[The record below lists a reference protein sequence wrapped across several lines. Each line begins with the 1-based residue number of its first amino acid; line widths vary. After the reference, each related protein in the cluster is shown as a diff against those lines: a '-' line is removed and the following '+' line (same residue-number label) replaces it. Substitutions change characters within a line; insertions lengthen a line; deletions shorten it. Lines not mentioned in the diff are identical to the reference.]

1 MIEAYYGFRKY
12 PFQKDIKT
20 EHFFETTDIREATAR
35 LAYLRQYRG
44 IMCLTGEPGSGKTS
58 IVRQFVDSLNPQTFH
73 HCYTPHTTISKNDMY
88 RQINQLL
95 RLPPKIRKA
104 DLYAQIQHAIL
115 ELYRHQGKI
124 TCIILDECQLMDHAS
139 LQELVLMT
147 NFEIDSLLPFTLLL
161 VGQPSFRE
169 TLKRQIHEPLKQRI
183 SVKYHMTGISEEET
197 KGYVIAMLKLAGR
210 KDPLFEENSF
220 PIIHQLSFGLP
231 RKINNLCLAALNM
244 GMAEQRKIIDADLI
258 LRVAPEV

>member
-1 MIEAYYGFRKY
+1 MIEAYYGFKKY
-12 PFQKDIKT
+12 PFQKDLKT
-20 EHFFETTDIREATAR
+20 EHFFETTDIKEAFAR
-35 LAYLRQYRG
+35 LSYLRQYRG
-44 IMCLTGEPGSGKTS
+44 IMCLTGEPGAGKTS
-58 IVRQFVDSLNPQTFH
+58 IIRRFVDSLNPQTYH
-73 HCYTPHTTISKNDMY
+73 HCYTPHTTVSKNDLY

-95 RLPPKIRKA
+95 KLPPKIRKA
-104 DLYAQIQHAIL
+104 DLYTQIQTGIL
-115 ELYRHQGKI
+115 ELYRHQGKV

-147 NFEIDSLLPFTLLL
+147 NFEIDSLLPFALLL

-183 SVKYHMTGISEEET
+183 SVRYHMAGMSAEET
-197 KGYVIAMLKLAGR
+197 QGYVTAILKLAGR

-231 RKINNLCLAALNM
+231 RKINNLCLAALNL
-244 GMAEQRKIIDADLI
+244 GMAEQRKTIDSDLI
-258 LRVAPEV
+258 LRVSPEL

>member
-1 MIEAYYGFRKY
+1 MIEAYYGFKKY
-12 PFQKDIKT
+12 PFQKDLKT
-20 EHFFETTDIREATAR
+20 EHLFETADIREATAR
-35 LAYLRQYRG
+35 LSYLRQYRG
-44 IMCLTGEPGSGKTS
+44 IMCLTGEPGAGKTS
-58 IVRQFVDSLNPQTFH
+58 IVRQFVYSLNPQTYH
-73 HCYTPHTTISKNDMY
+73 HCYTPHTTVSKNDLY

-95 RLPPKIRKA
+95 RLPQKMRKA
-104 DLYAQIQHAIL
+104 DLYAQIQNSIL

-124 TCIILDECQLMDHAS
+124 TCIILDECQLMDHES

-147 NFEIDSLLPFTLLL
+147 NFEIDSLLPFILLL

-169 TLKRQIHEPLKQRI
+169 TLNRQIHEPLKQRI
-183 SVKYHMTGISEEET
+183 SVRYHLTGVSLEET

-220 PIIHQLSFGLP
+220 AIIHQLSFGLP

-244 GMAEQRKIIDADLI
+244 GMAEQRKIIDSDLI